1 MKEKM
6 NVLFISPFENMRQS
20 ILRIAK
26 RYPNIE
32 TTVLT
37 GNEDSGKRIVLESYS
52 ENYDCVISRGNTAAL
67 IRQAVSIPVVEVKVT
82 LYDILGS
89 LSDAAALP
97 GVVGAVGY
105 NNVVSGLDSLK
116 RYLPF
121 RLEIFGFDQ
130 VEQLKEI
137 FPLLRQKGIHTIVCD
152 TITYQLAA
160 PQGFD
165 AYILRSGEDSI
176 RYAFDQVMLL
186 YQSIRS
192 TLEENQLL
200 RRLAAVNS
208 ESGTVVYAQD
218 RRLYY
223 SSLSEQDASILS
235 VLQER
240 LPDFETH
247 DRFKMVRQ
255 QSGYVYRVSAKRVC
269 VGGRTYYAYF
279 ISRKT
284 PDMQHLHRGIRYT
297 TEAAV
302 REEMESSVFGIANL
316 KRYYSTQLNQAL
328 SRRNPVLIFG
338 EVGVGKNHL
347 AEMIYL
353 NSQYTKNPFVFVDF
367 TLMNRQTWN
376 YLINKNESPLC
387 DSGNTLFLKNIDA
400 LDAGQLTQLL
410 AALAEGD
417 VAKRN
422 RLLIS
427 CSSRRGRQNMLHM
440 TKTADRLSCLTI
452 NMLPLQGQYGVIEDS
467 VNLLLAD
474 FRQKQNARVGDPE
487 PEAMSMLLHYSWPEN
502 YNQLIRVINKVATL
516 AGSGPIT
523 ADMVSD
529 ALTTEM
535 YFTQGETDLS
545 ANAFLDLTKPLSEIN
560 GDIVRILLE
569 QNNGNQSLTAKSLGI
584 SRTTMWRMIREQN
597 PPKEPCL

>member
-26 RYPNIE
+26 RYPHID
-32 TTVLT
+32 TTVLI
-37 GNEDSGKRIVLESYS
+37 GNEDGGKQIVLESYA

-67 IRQAVSIPVVEVKVT
+67 IRRAVSIPVVEVQVT

-89 LSDAAALP
+89 LSGAAELP
-97 GVVGAVGY
+97 ERVGAVGY
-105 NNVVSGLDSLK
+105 NTVVSGLDSLK
-116 RYLPF
+116 RFLPF
-121 RLEIFGFDQ
+121 QLEIFGFDQ
-130 VEQLKEI
+130 LNQLEDI
-137 FPLLRQKGIHTIVCD
+137 FRQLRQKGIRTIVCD

-165 AYILRSGEDSI
+165 SYILRSGEDSI
-176 RYAFDQVMLL
+176 CYAFDQVMLL

-200 RRLAAVNS
+200 RRLAAINS

-218 RRLYY
+218 WKLYY
-223 SSLSEQDASILS
+223 SSLSEQDAFILTM
-235 VLQER
+235 LQER

-247 DRFKMVRQ
+247 DRFKIVKR
-255 QSGYVYRVSAKRVC
+255 QSGYTYRISAKKVSIS
-269 VGGRTYYAYF
+269 GRIYYAYF

-284 PDMQHLHRGIRYT
+284 PDMQYLHKGIRYT
-297 TEAAV
+297 TEAAI

-316 KRYYSTQLNQAL
+316 KRYYSTELNQAL

-353 NSQYTKNPFVFVDF
+353 NSQYTKNPFVFIDF
-367 TLMNRQTWN
+367 TLMNKQTWN
-376 YLINKNESPLC
+376 FLITRNESPLC
-387 DSGNTLFLKNIDA
+387 DSSNTLFLKNIDA
-400 LDAGQLTQLL
+400 LDDSQLTQLL
-410 AALAEGD
+410 AALMEGD

-422 RLLIS
+422 RILIS
-427 CSSRRGRQNMLHM
+427 CSSRRDRSNLSHLVRA
-440 TKTADRLSCLTI
+440 ADQLSCLTI
-452 NMLPLQGQYGVIEDS
+452 NMMPLQGQYGVIESS
-467 VNLLLAD
+467 VNLLLSD
-474 FRQKQNARVGDPE
+474 FREKQSSQVGDPE
-487 PEAMSMLLHYSWPEN
+487 PEAMSMLLHYSWPQN
-502 YNQLIRVINKVATL
+502 YNQLIRVVNKVATL

-523 ADMVSD
+523 KDMVSE

-545 ANAFLDLTKPLSEIN
+545 ANAFLDLTKPLNEIN
-560 GDIVRILLE
+560 EDIVRLLLE
-569 QNNGNQSLTAKSLGI
+569 QNNGNQSATAKSLGI
-584 SRTTMWRMIREQN
+584 SRTTMWRILKGQN
-597 PPKEPCL
+597 SSKEKT